1 MQLPQL
7 CACLFITTMI
17 TAPRFSQQY
26 IIIIQKQKAT
36 TNDEVLLIISPL
48 PANTNHISNIGSVDM
63 EMPEITKVILTS
75 LLSAAV
81 LFLIAKVL
89 GHKQVA
95 QLDFFDYITGITIG
109 SIAAE
114 LATELEEP
122 MKPLTAMIVYG
133 TIAITL
139 SIISSKLP
147 RTRKYINGTPTII
160 MDNGKLYRSNMK
172 KAKLELS
179 EFMMMCRQ
187 LGYFNLNDIQTAVF
201 EYNGRLSILP
211 VSEKRPMNPADMSLS
226 PEPEYICAEV
236 IMDGSIMGENL
247 HRMGLDDKWLSKQL
261 AAQGCK
267 NPKEIFLG
275 VCDRNNK
282 LTLFRYEK

>member
-1 MQLPQL
+1 M
-7 CACLFITTMI
+7 
-17 TAPRFSQQY
+17 
-26 IIIIQKQKAT
+26 
-36 TNDEVLLIISPL
+36 
-48 PANTNHISNIGSVDM
+48 
-63 EMPEITKVILTS
+63 TKVILTS

-122 MKPLTAMIVYG
+122 WKPLTAMLVYG
-133 TIAITL
+133 AIAIAL
-139 SIISSKLP
+139 SLISSKLP

-160 MDNGKLYRSNMK
+160 MDNGRLYRANMK

-201 EYNGRLSILP
+201 EYNGRLSVLP
-211 VSEKRPMNPADMSLS
+211 VSGKRPVNPADMSLS
-226 PEPEYICAEV
+226 PPPEYICAEV
-236 IMDGSIMGENL
+236 IMDGRIMGENL
-247 HRMGLDDKWLSKQL
+247 RRMGLNDRWLARQL
-261 AAQGCK
+261 DAQGFK
-267 NPKEIFLG
+267 NAGEIFLG
-275 VCDRNNK
+275 VCDRSNQ
-282 LTLFRYEK
+282 LTLFGYEE